1 MRIQILYFA
10 FFRERLGLDEEWLE
24 VPESADIAQ
33 ALDLLSEKHEAI
45 AAMRGKF
52 RAALNQDMVDEAS
65 KLSEG
70 DELALIPPVAG
81 GAEPAPRHAKILDSP
96 LSLDR
101 VVANVS
107 GRGMGGIVTF
117 TGQVRDHNEGHEVV
131 RLEYEA
137 YEDMAVKVMT
147 RLCEEIELEIPGSRL
162 ALEHRVGKLA
172 IGDAAVVIAAAAA
185 HRAEA
190 FQACRALI
198 DRLKESVPIWKKEIA
213 PDGEEWIGMGP

>member
-1 MRIQILYFA
+1 MRIQVLYFA
-10 FFRERLGLDEEWLE
+10 FFRERIGLDEEWLE
-24 VPESADIAQ
+24 VPESADIAK

-45 AAMRGKF
+45 AVMRGKF
-52 RAALNQDMVDEAS
+52 RAALNQDMVDEKS
-65 KLSEG
+65 KLADG

-81 GAEPAPRHAKILDSP
+81 GADPMPRHAKIMSSE

-107 GRGMGGIVTF
+107 AAGMGGIVTF
-117 TGQVRDHNEGHEVV
+117 IGQVRDHNEGHDVL

-137 YEDMAVKVMT
+137 YEDMATKVMT
-147 RLCEEIELEIPGSRL
+147 RLCEEIELEIPGCRL
-162 ALEHRVGKLA
+162 ALEHRVGILG

-185 HRAEA
+185 HRAQA

-198 DRLKESVPIWKKEIA
+198 DRLKERVPIWKKEIA
-213 PDGEEWIGMGP
+213 PSGEEWLGIGP